1 MLKEYPDVMTPEQVA
16 AALCISRKSVY
27 RLLHERT
34 IGSKRVG
41 AKYIIPK
48 CCVEDYL
55 ISARYMVKN
64 DNSREL
70 SERKST

>member
-27 RLLHERT
+27 RHLHERT

-41 AKYIIPK
+41 AKYINPK
-48 CCVEDYL
+48 MLCSGLPYFGPL
-55 ISARYMVKN
+55 HGKKR
-64 DNSREL
+64 
-70 SERKST
+70 

>member
-1 MLKEYPDVMTPEQVA
+1 MLKEYPDVMTPKQVA
-16 AALCISRKSVY
+16 AALRISRKSVY
-27 RLLHERT
+27 RLLRERI

-48 CCVEDYL
+48 CCVADYL
-55 ISARYMVKN
+55 NSARYVVKN